1 LYLCVSLNNEQV
13 LKLLVMCPRFP
24 YPLEKGD
31 KLRIF
36 HQLRFLGKKHQVL
49 LISISDKEI
58 SKEHLDIVKTFVYDI
73 KIFKLS
79 KVRRIFSLAKSVFS
93 KMPFQVS
100 YYFDKEIAKKIKK
113 AAKEFDPDHI
123 YCQMTRMS
131 EYAKHLPY
139 PKTLD
144 YMDAFGV
151 GMERRA
157 EVVNGIYSILYKKEA
172 VRMKTYE
179 SEIYSSFDNHS
190 IISEQD
196 ANHIANKSID
206 IIPNGIDT
214 EYFVPIEALKKYD
227 IGFIGNMG
235 YPPNI
240 DAAEY
245 LINKILPYLD
255 SKTKVVIA
263 GARPDK
269 RVKQLSSSTVTI
281 TGWMDDVR
289 TAYAESYVFVA
300 PLWLGTGQQNKILE
314 AMAMGIPCVTSSVV
328 NNAIGA
334 EVGKEILV
342 ADSEAEFASAIKT
355 LMNDPELYK
364 GIRGNALTFVRE
376 KFSWEQSVE
385 KLSQLMMDLR

>member
-1 LYLCVSLNNEQV
+1 
-13 LKLLVMCPRFP
+13 MCPRFP

-36 HQLRFLGKKHQVL
+36 HQLRFLGEKHQVL
-49 LISISDKEI
+49 LVTISDEDI
-58 SKEHLDIVKTFVYDI
+58 SKEHLDII
-73 KIFKLS
+73 KSYVDEVRIFKLS
-79 KVRRIFSLAKSVFS
+79 KVKQVFSLVKSVFS
-93 KMPFQVS
+93 KLPFQVS
-100 YYFDKEIAKKIKK
+100 YYFDLKIAKKIEDT
-113 AAKEFDPDHI
+113 AKEFNPDHI
-123 YCQMTRMS
+123 YCQLTRMS
-131 EYAKHLPY
+131 EYAKNLPY

-157 EVVNGIYSILYKKEA
+157 AVVSGLYSFIYKKEA
-172 VRMKTYE
+172 ARMKAYE
-179 SEIYSSFDNHS
+179 TAVYSSFDHHT
-190 IISEQD
+190 IISKQD
-196 ANHIANKSID
+196 AKQVTDDSID

-214 EYFVPIEALKKYD
+214 EFFAPIEILKKFD

-235 YPPNI
+235 YAPNI

-245 LINKILPYLD
+245 LVNIILPHLD
-255 SKTKVVIA
+255 PKTKVIIA

-269 RVKQLSSSTVTI
+269 RVKQLSSSNVTV

-289 TAYAESYVFVA
+289 TAYAESQIFVA

-334 EVGKEILV
+334 KIGTEILV
-342 ADSEAEFASAIKT
+342 ADNEEEFAASIKI

-364 GIRGNALTFVRE
+364 SIRGNALTFVR
-376 KFSWEQSVE
+376 KNYSWGKSVE
-385 KLSQLMMDLR
+385 KLSQLMQNS

>member
-1 LYLCVSLNNEQV
+1 
-13 LKLLVMCPRFP
+13 MCPRFP

-36 HQLRFLGKKHQVL
+36 HQLRFLGKKHQIL
-49 LISISDKEI
+49 LIAITDEEI
-58 SKEHLDIVKTFVYDI
+58 SKEHLDIVKSYVQEV

-79 KVRRIFSLAKSVFS
+79 KIRRFFALAKSVFS
-93 KMPFQVS
+93 KFPFQVS
-100 YYFDKEIAKKIKK
+100 YYFDQKIAKKIEKV
-113 AAKEFDPDHI
+113 AEEFNPDHI
-123 YCQMTRMS
+123 YCQLTRMS
-131 EYAKHLPY
+131 EYAKNLPY

-157 EVVNGIYSILYKKEA
+157 EVVSGAYSSVYKKEA
-172 VRMKTYE
+172 ARMKAYE
-179 SEIYSSFDNHS
+179 SEIYSSFNNHT

-196 ANHIANKSID
+196 AKQVTTKSID
-206 IIPNGIDT
+206 IIPNGIDI
-214 EYFVPIEALKKYD
+214 EYFTPIEALKKYD

-235 YPPNI
+235 YAPNI

-245 LINKILPYLD
+245 LVNKILPHLD
-255 SKTKVVIA
+255 SETKVIIA

-281 TGWMDDVR
+281 TGWMNDVR
-289 TAYAESYVFVA
+289 MAYAESYIFVA

-314 AMAMGIPCVTSSVV
+314 AMAMGIPCVTSTVV

-334 EVGKEILV
+334 KNGKEILI
-342 ADSEAEFASAIKT
+342 ADNDEEFSASIKT

-364 GIRGNALTFVRE
+364 SIRGNALTFVRE
-376 KFSWEQSVE
+376 NYSWEQSVE
-385 KLSQLMMDLR
+385 KLSQLIINS

>member
-1 LYLCVSLNNEQV
+1 
-13 LKLLVMCPRFP
+13 MCPRFP

-36 HQLRFLGKKHQVL
+36 HQLRFLGEKHQVL
-49 LISISDKEI
+49 LVAITDEDI
-58 SKEHLDIVKTFVYDI
+58 SKVHLDIVKSYVNEV

-79 KVRRIFSLAKSVFS
+79 KVGRVVSLVKSVFLRL
-93 KMPFQVS
+93 PFQVS
-100 YYFDKEIAKKIKK
+100 YYFDQKIAKRIEGV
-113 AAKEFDPDHI
+113 AKDFNPDHI
-123 YCQMTRMS
+123 YCQLTRMS
-131 EYAKHLPY
+131 EYAKNLPY
-139 PKTLD
+139 TKTLD

-157 EVVNGIYSILYKKEA
+157 QVVSGFYSSVYKKESA
-172 VRMKTYE
+172 RMKAYE
-179 SEIYSSFDNHS
+179 TAIYSSFDNHT

-196 ANHIANKSID
+196 AKEVTNKPIN

-214 EYFVPIEALKKYD
+214 EYFAPIEALKKFD

-235 YPPNI
+235 YAPNI

-245 LINKILPYLD
+245 LVKKILPHLD
-255 SKTKVVIA
+255 SEVKVIIA

-269 RVKQLSSSTVTI
+269 RVKQLGSSTVTV

-289 TAYAESYVFVA
+289 IAYAASQIFVA

-314 AMAMGIPCVTSSVV
+314 AMAMGVPCVTSTAV

-334 EVGKEILV
+334 EIGKEILV
-342 ADSEAEFASAIKT
+342 ADNEEEFAASINK
-355 LMNDPELYK
+355 LMNDHELYM
-364 GIRGNALTFVRE
+364 GIRGNALTFVQE
-376 KFSWEQSVE
+376 NYSWEQSVDD
-385 KLSQLMMDLR
+385 LSQLMLRSRSQNRAGI

>member
-1 LYLCVSLNNEQV
+1 
-13 LKLLVMCPRFP
+13 MCPRFP

-36 HQLRFLGKKHQVL
+36 HQLRFLGKMHQVL
-49 LISISDKEI
+49 LIAITDEEI
-58 SKEHLDIVKTFVYDI
+58 SKEHLEIVKSYVYDV

-79 KVRRIFSLAKSVFS
+79 KVSRFFALFKSAFS
-93 KMPFQVS
+93 KFPFQVS
-100 YYFDKEIAKKIKK
+100 YYFDQNIAEKIERV
-113 AAKEFDPDHI
+113 AKEFNPDHI
-123 YCQMTRMS
+123 YCQLTRMS
-131 EYAKHLPY
+131 EYAKNLPY

-157 EVVNGIYSILYKKEA
+157 KVVSGIYSYVYKKEA
-172 VRMKTYE
+172 ARMKAYE
-179 SEIYSSFDNHS
+179 SEVLSSFDHHT

-196 ANHIANKSID
+196 AKHIANHSID

-214 EYFVPIEALKKYD
+214 EYFAPIEALKKFD

-245 LINKILPYLD
+245 LVNKVLPLLD
-255 SKTKVVIA
+255 PETKVIIA

-269 RVKQLSSSTVTI
+269 RVKQLSTSTVAI

-289 TAYAESYVFVA
+289 TAYAESYIFVA

-314 AMAMGIPCVTSSVV
+314 AMAMGLPCVTSSSV

-334 EVGKEILV
+334 KNGKEILI
-342 ADSEAEFASAIKT
+342 ADTEAEFAASIKT

-364 GIRGNALTFVRE
+364 GIRRNALTFVRE
-376 KFSWEQSVE
+376 QYSWEHSVG
-385 KLSQLMMDLR
+385 KLSHLMFDS